1 MSHTSLNRRNA
12 ALVGAGLLASVPLA
26 AMAQAPKPGL
36 KDIEPGVAI
45 APEDAAEI
53 WAVLDQF
60 MTTFRMPLANTI
72 DKHLET
78 YLFPHARIA
87 SGRIDIA
94 PDAKTY
100 KDAAL
105 KLTAMPSG
113 WDHSEWSSRKIVQAG
128 KDKVHV
134 IVTFDRFRKDNSLI
148 AVEPSLYIMEK
159 VGGRWGIRARSSYAK

>member
-1 MSHTSLNRRNA
+1 MSHTSINRRNA
-12 ALVGAGLLASVPLA
+12 AFVGAGLLAAVPLA
-26 AMAQAPKPGL
+26 ARAQVSKPGL
-36 KDIEPGVAI
+36 KDIEPGVTI

-53 WAVLDQF
+53 WAVLDKF
-60 MTTFRMPLANTI
+60 MTTFRMPLENHI
-72 DKHLET
+72 DAHLET

-87 SGRIDIA
+87 SGQIAIA

-113 WDHSEWSSRKIVQAG
+113 WDHSVWSSRKIVQAG

-148 AVEPSLYIMEK
+148 NVEPSLYILEK
-159 VGGRWGIRARSSYAK
+159 VGGSWGIRARSSYAK